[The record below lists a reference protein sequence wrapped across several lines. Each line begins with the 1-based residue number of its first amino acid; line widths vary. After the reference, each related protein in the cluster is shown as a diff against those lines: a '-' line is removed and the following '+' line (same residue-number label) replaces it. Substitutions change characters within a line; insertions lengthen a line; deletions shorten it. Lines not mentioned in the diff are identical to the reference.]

1 MDIKESSEKKKQSI
15 TNVRVFFLFSFCGG
29 YNNQGMEGSNCFLIA
44 RKFKKKNGYVSYKPT
59 E

>member
-44 RKFKKKNGYVSYKPT
+44 RKLKKKKRLRFL
-59 E
+59 